1 MTKLFQEA
9 VTKASTE
16 LTPYDQDRLGQFLLA
31 NVGKLHELIED
42 VIEEYAFERNAIAA
56 IESESVQQLLK
67 QVADKHQTQYAIS

>member
-16 LTPYDQDRLGQFLLA
+16 LNPQDQDRLAQFLLA
-31 NVGKLHELIED
+31 NVGRLHELIED

-56 IESESVQQLLK
+56 IESESVQRLLK
-67 QVADKHQTQYAIS
+67 QVAEKHQTQYAVS